1 MLKVLLWH
9 VPVTIIIFLVSV
21 VYIAI
26 LAEKHGI
33 PRKIIDKELD
43 GFLDKVNNLAVR
55 SLTEFGPGIRILF
68 TVSFFIGLPG
78 ILIFWFGSIV
88 KKIDDYRNSKRKS
101 P

>member
-9 VPVTIIIFLVSV
+9 VPVTIIIFLVGI

-26 LAEKHGI
+26 LSAKYDV
-33 PRKIIDKELD
+33 PTKIIDKELES
-43 GFLDKVNNLAVR
+43 FKDKVNDLAIK
-55 SLTEFGPGIRILF
+55 SLTEFGPGMRILF
-68 TVSFFIGLPG
+68 TVSFFIGFPG

-88 KKIDDYRNSKRKS
+88 KKIDDYRNFKRKS